1 MNIQY
6 HFSSSSLRPFKN
18 NLWKPSPWNPP
29 LPKNK
34 TLNEFQQSFA
44 QNLIKLSGVPPPPW
58 DNLNTREREALMRLQ
73 DNKEITIKPADKGGG
88 WVILNTQDYINKVL
102 LLLENK
108 KFYKKLDH
116 NPTLSNANEIT
127 CFIDYLLQRGRI
139 SQSTADFLYPT
150 LPPRTPAFYGLP
162 KIHKEG
168 VPLRPIVSG
177 NDSPTENISSYMDFV
192 LQPMVRSLP
201 SYLRDTKDFLTQIF
215 SLPPL
220 PGNCYLVTA
229 DVVSLYTNIPHEE
242 GIEAVLNKISE
253 NRGSLPEDTP
263 PNATIRILL
272 EYILKYNIFEFIG
285 TIYQQVCG
293 SAMGTKCAPPYACIF
308 MSYIEEKIQKLSNSI
323 LFWKR
328 FIDDIFFIFNG
339 TQTEL
344 LTLFDKMNSLHD
356 TIKFTFEYSTTEVHF
371 LDTKVQIDK
380 VGNLF
385 TDLYTKPTD
394 TFSLLHFESFHPLST
409 KKSIIYSQ
417 ALRYRMIITRDT
429 DLHRALSHLEWV
441 LKCRNYPAKM
451 IQEQFSK
458 ALSLTQK
465 DILSKPPEKE
475 ESSRDLVFSIPYSTN
490 HSDITRML
498 KQQWREIER
507 DPELT
512 RIWEKPPT
520 VATMRHQNLKDVLVH
535 SRQPNPDP

>member
-1 MNIQY
+1 MRPAETKPVSASDEKRSQKNKSRKGNTKRNLQAYHARLVTNLSDYRLSESEESLLFKGQKFVPKSTVKFCNIQKSINTFTRRMNIQY

-58 DNLNTREREALMRLQ
+58 DNLNTREREALIRLQ

-215 SLPPL
+215 SLPP
-220 PGNCYLVTA
+220 PSQETVTW
-229 DVVSLYTNIPHEE
+229 
-242 GIEAVLNKISE
+242 
-253 NRGSLPEDTP
+253 
-263 PNATIRILL
+263 LL
-272 EYILKYNIFEFIG
+272 L
-285 TIYQQVCG
+285 
-293 SAMGTKCAPPYACIF
+293 M
-308 MSYIEEKIQKLSNSI
+308 
-323 LFWKR
+323 
-328 FIDDIFFIFNG
+328 
-339 TQTEL
+339 
-344 LTLFDKMNSLHD
+344 
-356 TIKFTFEYSTTEVHF
+356 
-371 LDTKVQIDK
+371 
-380 VGNLF
+380 
-385 TDLYTKPTD
+385 
-394 TFSLLHFESFHPLST
+394 
-409 KKSIIYSQ
+409 
-417 ALRYRMIITRDT
+417 
-429 DLHRALSHLEWV
+429 
-441 LKCRNYPAKM
+441 
-451 IQEQFSK
+451 
-458 ALSLTQK
+458 
-465 DILSKPPEKE
+465 
-475 ESSRDLVFSIPYSTN
+475 
-490 HSDITRML
+490 
-498 KQQWREIER
+498 
-507 DPELT
+507 
-512 RIWEKPPT
+512 
-520 VATMRHQNLKDVLVH
+520 
-535 SRQPNPDP
+535 